1 MQKGK
6 AIKAS
11 VKLDDN
17 WIRRRTMPNDNLTQ
31 SNQ

>member
-6 AIKAS
+6 ASKAS

-17 WIRRRTMPNDNLTQ
+17 WIRRRTMSNYNLTQ